1 MPVILALEDYELW
14 LAPDGREVE
23 PLLLLLEPYPD
34 EVIEAYPVSAAS
46 TSPPMTTRA
55 ASSLWRFSRRYLTG
69 CPRYR
74 VFWVSAS
81 LV

>member
-1 MPVILALEDYELW
+1 VGEIHLRMPVILALEDYGVW

-46 TSPPMTTRA
+46 TRA
-55 ASSLWRFSRRYLTG
+55 LRGRRALRRAYG
-69 CPRYR
+69 
-74 VFWVSAS
+74 F
-81 LV
+81 